1 MAPLAAELVN
11 ASTAQPQLQVSGLGL
26 SYGTPDRT
34 REVIRGLDVSVE
46 LGQVACIVG
55 PSGVGKTSLL
65 RCLSGLM
72 SPTQGVVTFE
82 GQQVA
87 GTPQGVA
94 VVFQD
99 YSRSLLPWRTAQRNV
114 ELPLQAL
121 GWSKAARSSAVT
133 DALHEVGLGHA
144 AGLHPWQM
152 SGGMQ
157 QRVAIARAIVARPR
171 LLVMDEPFASVD
183 AQTRS
188 DLEDLTLRIRDDLG
202 MTILVVTHDID
213 EAVYLSDRV
222 IVLAGSPAKVAADI
236 EVPLGRE
243 RDQLSTKAHPEFAEL
258 RSRLYTLV
266 RS

>member
-1 MAPLAAELVN
+1 MASSSSRRVSAEPAPRLAVAD
-11 ASTAQPQLQVSGLGL
+11 LGL
-26 SYGTPDRT
+26 SYGTAERRKEIIGRLDF
-34 REVIRGLDVSVE
+34 EVGA
-46 LGQVACIVG
+46 GQVVCIVG

-65 RCLSGLM
+65 RCLTGLM
-72 SPTQGVVTFE
+72 KPSRGSVVFDGSPVV
-82 GQQVA
+82 
-87 GTPQGVA
+87 GTPEGVA

-99 YSRSLLPWRTAQRNV
+99 YSRSLLPWATAARNV
-114 ELPLQAL
+114 ELPLRAL
-121 GWSKAARSSAVT
+121 RWPKAQRREAVEA
-133 DALHEVGLGHA
+133 ALAEVGLAGA
-144 AGLHPWQM
+144 GGLHPWQM

-157 QRVAIARAIVARPR
+157 QRVAIARAIVTRPT

-202 MTILVVTHDID
+202 MTIMVVTHDID

-222 IVLAGSPAKVAADI
+222 IVLAGKPASLAADLD
-236 EVPLGRE
+236 VPLGAV
-243 RDQLSTKAHPEFAEL
+243 RDQLSTKAHPEFADL